1 MTFDPTRAVYGPELA
16 PAFFRAVENGT
27 DCLDVVMIGDSNTGF
42 SQYGWHEGL
51 AKAFISVEGLPMY
64 ATPLAPLVARSG
76 ASSGN
81 IGYLTN
87 YDHAQMRASTEVTDP
102 AVAYSVSQ
110 ANLTTYGGM
119 YDGFIRGNT
128 DSNCATLR
136 AKFNIGVC
144 SGDNPDTSG
153 DYLSNNAYWGFG
165 FSDSTGST
173 NPFFYSHTT
182 GGISLQ
188 ATSPFVGSVFTYRV
202 IHSYGS
208 GGGSF
213 TMSVRQDVSPFT
225 DITTAKAVS
234 TDNGQAWGWGSS
246 ELEADTTGQS
256 VALRASC
263 FGLSNATRTVN
274 GNVGFLFHSCYRKV
288 KGIAFNNLMYM
299 GGRDSNRLYSVLAG
313 TSDAA
318 LVTYVTELVNRQKA
332 AGGTGRLLFFIQ
344 AGTNDVGASTQTTA
358 QNFLENIRGMID
370 RLLRIMSL
378 AGIPGGQFAFVVMVS
393 HPETATDVDNVI
405 SGNSMTIYR
414 EIIAQQSNPRAFDLQ
429 CTFVNLLALKSTYA
443 TTYNRLF
450 DQGLYASTNTD
461 PNHLLTAGYDEL
473 GAPIADAL
481 LTYTTPPSP
490 HKIALAD
497 GRIADWHRF
506 DVKGSAVVKDRSIM
520 LSLAND
526 QAGAEAQLVD
536 IWNKLGGPGSP
547 PQATYFTRED
557 LANA

>member
-1 MTFDPTRAVYGPELA
+1 MTFDATRAVYGPELA

-42 SQYGWHEGL
+42 GAYGWHEGL

-64 ATPLAPLVARSG
+64 ATPLAPFATASTNSG
-76 ASSGN
+76 A
-81 IGYLTN
+81 IGYLTS
-87 YDHAQMRASTEVTDP
+87 YDLATMRSSTASPNPGLSYTAGQT
-102 AVAYSVSQ
+102 
-110 ANLTTYGGM
+110 NLTTYGALH
-119 YDGFIRGNT
+119 DGFLFGNT
-128 DSNCATLR
+128 NANCATLR
-136 AKFNIGVC
+136 SKFNIGVC
-144 SGDNPDTSG
+144 SGDPPDGS
-153 DYLSNNAYWGFG
+153 DYLSNNAFWGFG
-165 FSDSTGST
+165 FTDSSTSANNLYYNHTGGGVVLQ
-173 NPFFYSHTT
+173 TT
-182 GGISLQ
+182 GG
-188 ATSPFVGSVFTYRV
+188 FVGNPFTYRV
-202 IHSYGS
+202 VHSYGT
-208 GGGSF
+208 GGGTLTLSMR
-213 TMSVRQDVSPFT
+213 TNASPFT
-225 DITTAKAVS
+225 DIIPPKTVDTN
-234 TDNGQAWGWGSS
+234 NGQAWDWGVS
-246 ELEADTTGQS
+246 ELEKTTTGDS
-256 VALRASC
+256 IEIRCNS
-263 FGLSNATRTVN
+263 FGLSTTLGGVV

-313 TSDAA
+313 ASDAA

-344 AGTNDVGASTQTTA
+344 TGTNDVGVDPQVTA
-358 QNFLENIRGMID
+358 QKFLENIRGMID
-370 RLLRIMSL
+370 RLVRIMSL

-405 SGNSMTIYR
+405 SANSMTIYR

-461 PNHLLTAGYDEL
+461 FNHLSTAGYDEL
-473 GAPIADAL
+473 GAPIADAM
-481 LTYTTPPSP
+481 LTYAPPP
-490 HKIALAD
+490 PLHKIALAD
-497 GRIADWHRF
+497 GRIANWHRF

-520 LSLAND
+520 LSVADD

>member
-1 MTFDPTRAVYGPELA
+1 MSFDATRAIYGPELA
-16 PAFFRAVENGT
+16 PSFFRAVENGT
-27 DCLDVVMIGDSNTGF
+27 DCLDVVLIGDSNTGF

-76 ASSGN
+76 TSSGN

-87 YDHAQMRASTEVTDP
+87 YDVAQMRSSTASPNP

-110 ANLTTYGGM
+110 TSLTTYGGM

-128 DSNCATLR
+128 DANCAVLR
-136 AKFNIGVC
+136 NKFNIGVC
-144 SGDNPDTSG
+144 SGDDQDAS
-153 DYLSNNAYWGFG
+153 DYLSNNAFWGFG

-182 GGISLQ
+182 GGISIQ
-188 ATSPFVGSVFTYRV
+188 ATSPFLGSTFTYRV

-213 TMSVRQDVSPFT
+213 TMSIRLDVSPFS
-225 DITTAKAVS
+225 DLADAKTVN
-234 TDNGQAWGWGSS
+234 TDNGKAWDWGVS
-246 ELEADTTGQS
+246 ELEANTTGVTS
-256 VALRASC
+256 AIRASS

-299 GGRDSNRLYSVLAG
+299 GGRDSNRLHSVLAG

-358 QNFLENIRGMID
+358 QKFLENIRGMID
-370 RLLRIMSL
+370 RLVRIMSL

-393 HPETATDVDNVI
+393 HPETATDTDNVI

-414 EIIAQQSNPRAFDLQ
+414 EIIALQSNPRAFDLQ
-429 CTFVNLLALKSTYA
+429 CTFVNLLALNSTYA

-450 DQGLYASTNTD
+450 DQSLYAVSNTD
-461 PNHLLTAGYDEL
+461 VNHLSTAGYDEL
-473 GAPIADAL
+473 GAPIADAM
-481 LTYTTPPSP
+481 LTYAPPPSP

-506 DVKGSAVVKDRSIM
+506 DVRGSAVVKDRSIM
-520 LSLAND
+520 MSLAD
-526 QAGAEAQLVD
+526 SQAGAEAQLVD